1 MGTWFD
7 TGLVMNDAKTKRTVY
22 AKSEVEKEEFLK
34 KGWKVIEKKAPVARR
49 RVVKKASKETVAR
62 KQSEGKTRNE

>member
-7 TGLVMNDAKTKRTVY
+7 TGLVMNDEKTKRTVY

-34 KGWKVIEKKAPVARR
+34 KGWKIIEKKAVRKKTAPKKS
-49 RVVKKASKETVAR
+49 VKVGNDE
-62 KQSEGKTRNE
+62 